1 MALRAKTVSAA
12 RIEPVLALID
22 ELTASAQK
30 WTRQLEERATAAE
43 DSSSGLHA
51 SVTEARGRAHE
62 AHALFDGVSERLS
75 EARVQKGRLELQ
87 VEAAVNHIATDLS
100 VPLETALSVPPLENR
115 PEVEDALFKINRR
128 IANLGTCLLYTSRCV

>member
-22 ELTASAQK
+22 ELTASAPK
-30 WTRQLEERATAAE
+30 WTRQLEEQATAAE
-43 DSSSGLHA
+43 DSSTGLHS

-75 EARVQKGRLELQ
+75 EALSLI
-87 VEAAVNHIATDLS
+87 HI
-100 VPLETALSVPPLENR
+100 
-115 PEVEDALFKINRR
+115 
-128 IANLGTCLLYTSRCV
+128 